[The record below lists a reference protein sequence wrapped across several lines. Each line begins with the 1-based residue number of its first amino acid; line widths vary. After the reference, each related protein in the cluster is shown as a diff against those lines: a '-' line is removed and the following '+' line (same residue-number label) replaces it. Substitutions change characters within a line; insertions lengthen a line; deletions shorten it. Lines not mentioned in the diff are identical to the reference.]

1 MSRLAHSENVCFQE
15 WACSL
20 QGQRTETCREEMLSW
35 RLVLSLYQVAQ
46 GLQSASA
53 QDLDTSV
60 RSWAGS
66 GAGSHG
72 AVTALDNFCFT
83 VSSELLSVAAQTLL
97 SSDTKAPGSGPC
109 GAERLHAVGG
119 PGSARP
125 RAFSHSGVH
134 SLDGGEVDSQAL
146 QELTQVGGTGH

>member
-15 WACSL
+15 RACSL

-66 GAGSHG
+66 GA
-72 AVTALDNFCFT
+72 VVMAL
-83 VSSELLSVAAQTLL
+83 
-97 SSDTKAPGSGPC
+97 
-109 GAERLHAVGG
+109 
-119 PGSARP
+119 
-125 RAFSHSGVH
+125 
-134 SLDGGEVDSQAL
+134 
-146 QELTQVGGTGH
+146 